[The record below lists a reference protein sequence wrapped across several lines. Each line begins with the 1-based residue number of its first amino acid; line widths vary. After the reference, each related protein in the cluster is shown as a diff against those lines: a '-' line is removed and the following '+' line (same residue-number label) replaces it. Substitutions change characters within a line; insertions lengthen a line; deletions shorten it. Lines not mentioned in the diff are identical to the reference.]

1 MNKKHLQTILI
12 GLVVCFGARAY
23 GQSAMYFSKAYCPEK
38 VATTGTN
45 ILLTDSGY
53 IITGAYKD
61 SLTNQQRL
69 MMMRIDPFG
78 YINTLKTHGNDT
90 MKYYP
95 SSGGSFIQ
103 ANDSGFFWATQKSNS
118 IKPLGVLIR
127 MDRSFNPIWEVDY
140 SYTNDTTYSFFALSN
155 VISTDDLGFAMAGSI
170 TSSQNIS
177 DLLLQ
182 KTDSLGNVQW
192 RKSFVYKG
200 VSWAYSVIQTP
211 DQGFLLGGGA
221 YQPYVNQSLHGIIIK
236 TDSLGNEQWR
246 KYKGN
251 PGYNNSYCRVLNSPD
266 SNYIVVNAVGSENYT
281 SIAAYKRLQ
290 ITKVNPAGQYVWSKT
305 IGNKM
310 IESMVNQAIIL
321 PDGNIIACGD
331 FYPGD
336 TTLPVDSWSWIL
348 KTNNNGDSIWLRE
361 HYCYN
366 GYMNTNRLQ
375 DLKPTPDGGY
385 ILVGATDSFMYIPQS
400 AWVLKVDSLGC
411 AVPGCHLV
419 GLKEVIMPPEEILLY
434 PNPATTSITLRL
446 PNNLIQEQKEVRVFS
461 QTGQEVLRQP
471 LPTGEPEPTL
481 DISHLPAGLYYLRV
495 IHRDISTVL
504 GKFVKN

>member
-12 GLVVCFGARAY
+12 GLVVCSGTFAL
-23 GQSAMYFSKAYCPEK
+23 GQSTMYFSKAYCPEK
-38 VATTGTN
+38 VATYGTN
-45 ILLTDSGY
+45 IMLTDSGY
-53 IITGAYKD
+53 IIAGAYKD
-61 SLTNQQRL
+61 SLTNKQRL
-69 MMMRIDPFG
+69 LIMHIDPFG
-78 YINTLKTHGNDT
+78 NINTLKTHGNDT

-103 ANDSGFFWATQKSNS
+103 ANDSDYFWATQKSNA
-118 IKPLGVLIR
+118 IKPMGVLIR

-140 SYTNDTTYSFFALSN
+140 SYNNDTTYSFFALTN
-155 VISTDDLGFAMAGSI
+155 VISTHDYGFVMVGAI
-170 TSSQNIS
+170 TSSQNIN
-177 DLLLQ
+177 DLLIQ

-200 VSWAYSVIQTP
+200 VSWVYSVIQTP
-211 DQGFLLGGGA
+211 DHGFLLGGGA
-221 YQPYVNQSLHGIIIK
+221 GEPYIKHSYHGIIIK

-246 KYKGN
+246 RYIGS
-251 PGYNNSYCRVLNSPD
+251 PDYDDSYCIVKNSPD
-266 SNYIVVNAVGSENYT
+266 GNYIVGTMLGVDQYYNSWYDFAKIRLFKVSNAGNVLWDKTYGEPKLS
-281 SIAAYKRLQ
+281 A
-290 ITKVNPAGQYVWSKT
+290 ITTQVIVHPNGDNV
-305 IGNKM
+305 
-310 IESMVNQAIIL
+310 
-321 PDGNIIACGD
+321 ACG
-331 FYPGD
+331 FYSGPTD
-336 TTLPVDSWSWIL
+336 TVDTFSWIL
-348 KTNNNGDSIWLRE
+348 KTNHNGDSIWLRE
-361 HYCYN
+361 HYRYN
-366 GYMNTNRLQ
+366 GYLNTNRLQ

-446 PNNLIQEQKEVRVFS
+446 PNSLIQEQKEVRVFNHA
-461 QTGQEVLRQP
+461 GQEVLRQP

-481 DISHLPAGLYYLRV
+481 DIFHLPAGLYYLRV